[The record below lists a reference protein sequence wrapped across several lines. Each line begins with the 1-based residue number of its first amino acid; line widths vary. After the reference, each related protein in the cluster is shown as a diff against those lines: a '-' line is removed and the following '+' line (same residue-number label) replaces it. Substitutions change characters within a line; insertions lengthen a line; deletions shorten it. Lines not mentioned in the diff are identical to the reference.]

1 MLVCMA
7 NAGIRLSLI
16 APFIAMFFSP
26 LLPSVSAQEA
36 NTQLALAES
45 SSSLPDAPLPLEGTQ
60 ADATTQQP
68 QSTPYQTKRILG
80 VIPNFRSVSADAK
93 LPPQTD
99 KQKLLT
105 GLQDSFDYSSFIFA
119 GAQAGVSDATRAT
132 PQFGHGAVAYGR
144 YYWHTLADQ
153 ADENLWV
160 ESFIPIV
167 THEDSRY
174 YTLGHGSILKRAGY
188 SLSRAFITKKDSG
201 GETFNASEVF
211 GAGAAAGISYLYY
224 PSADK
229 TLTKTYQRWI
239 TSIVIDGAT
248 FTFKEFWPD
257 INRAIFHQTAD

>member
-1 MLVCMA
+1 MT
-7 NAGIRLSLI
+7 
-16 APFIAMFFSP
+16 FSP
-26 LLPSVSAQEA
+26 LLPSISAQE
-36 NTQLALAES
+36 THVQLAMAES
-45 SSSLPDAPLPLEGTQ
+45 SSLPNAPLPP
-60 ADATTQQP
+60 DNDD
-68 QSTPYQTKRILG
+68 QSTVPAAQQAPESAPYQTKRILG
-80 VIPNFRSVSADAK
+80 IIPNFRSVTADMK

-99 KQKLLT
+99 KQKLVT

-119 GAQAGVSDATRAT
+119 GVQAGASDATKAT

-160 ESFIPIV
+160 ESIIPAV
-167 THEDSRY
+167 TREDSRY
-174 YTLGHGSILKRAGY
+174 YTLGHGGFVKRVGY
-188 SLSRAFITKKDSG
+188 SLSRAFITKSDAGS
-201 GETFNASEVF
+201 ETFNASEIV
-211 GAGAAAGISYLYY
+211 GAGAAAGISTLYY

-257 INRAIFHQTAD
+257 VNRAIFHQNADTTN